1 MKSGHLR
8 EEITLQR
15 ATFTVDEAG
24 TPVEAWGDLATL
36 RAEKIEQSTVE
47 AIRAFGAS
55 DEELVIFRAR
65 FFEGVTTADRVLWGG
80 LAFNI
85 RQIAPIGHRKGLEL
99 RCVRVPQ

>member
-1 MKSGHLR
+1 MKSGQLR

-15 ATFTVDEAG
+15 ATVTVDDAG
-24 TPVEAWGDLATL
+24 TPADTWADLATL
-36 RAEKIEQSTVE
+36 RAEKVEQSTVE

-55 DEELVIFRAR
+55 DEELVVFRAR
-65 FFEGVTTADRVLWGG
+65 FFEGLTNADRVVWNG